1 MITCRDF
8 KVISSDFHDVQ
19 GFDTDTFSFASVP
32 PAELES
38 VLLTHP
44 DIADAAVIGIEDPVE
59 ATELP
64 R

>member
-1 MITCRDF
+1 MRLEEAGPT
-8 KVISSDFHDVQ
+8 
-19 GFDTDTFSFASVP
+19 SFTVP

-44 DIADAAVIGIEDPVE
+44 DIADAAVIGIESVEE

-64 R
+64 RSIASTSII